1 MCEDDCRVRETRAR
15 ENSAVLRHI
24 AMSRLKND
32 STKLGIKTKR
42 LKAVMDDAYLAKLL
56 FEAPP
61 TLRPTPPSGAPNI
74 SRG

>member
-1 MCEDDCRVRETRAR
+1 
-15 ENSAVLRHI
+15 
-24 AMSRLKND
+24 MSRLKND